1 MRGRPDQ
8 RRAAVRCALALDEA
22 QVGACGH
29 GAAELLCCWL
39 DDLGADLRCR
49 QVAVFCARAT
59 EEVLQH
65 ADVHARGRCCNWPVG
80 VEERERSTERSE
92 DRGARRQDGREPGG
106 EAEEMLTVSR
116 VHAKAE
122 GQPMMRKVKPE
133 EGVTRGWLYTI
144 AGLHVHRCMSRE
156 ETATRPDGK

>member
-1 MRGRPDQ
+1 
-8 RRAAVRCALALDEA
+8 
-22 QVGACGH
+22 
-29 GAAELLCCWL
+29 
-39 DDLGADLRCR
+39 
-49 QVAVFCARAT
+49 
-59 EEVLQH
+59 
-65 ADVHARGRCCNWPVG
+65 
-80 VEERERSTERSE
+80 
-92 DRGARRQDGREPGG
+92 
-106 EAEEMLTVSR
+106 MLTVSR